1 MPAQRRTAY
10 AAALASVVLF
20 TGPLPAQDSNILMPT
35 DSIETLF
42 RTRDFEV
49 VQWTDARFEGD
60 RTQRVVLQFEDE
72 TRALAKWAVAP
83 PRGVGVFNNQP
94 RYECAAY
101 ELQKL
106 FLDEPEYVVPPTVAR
121 SVSLESYRAMVPR
134 AEATFGNTES
144 VLIVLQYWLWN
155 VTADGVWDKDRFES
169 DTLYARNFANMNL
182 LTYLI
187 LHGDSNKGN
196 VLISTTTSNPR
207 LFAVDNGIAFKWREA
222 GDRGTGW
229 RSLRVKRLP
238 GKTVERLR
246 ALTREELDRHLLVVA
261 QFRLVG
267 DQLVTV
273 TPTEPIH
280 PDGGVRK
287 NDEVMQLGLT
297 KAEIDHIWGRIQ
309 DVLKKV
315 DEEKIVLF

>member
-1 MPAQRRTAY
+1 
-10 AAALASVVLF
+10 
-20 TGPLPAQDSNILMPT
+20 MPT

-42 RTRDFEV
+42 RTRDFQV
-49 VQWTDARFEGD
+49 VQWTDTRFEGD

-72 TRALAKWAVAP
+72 TRAMAKWAVAP
-83 PRGVGVFNNQP
+83 PRGVGVFNNRP

-121 SVSLESYRAMVPR
+121 TVSLESYRAMVPR
-134 AEATFGNTES
+134 AEATFGNAES
-144 VLIVLQYWLWN
+144 VLVVLQYWLWN
-155 VTADGVWDKDRFES
+155 VTADDVWDKDRFES
-169 DTLYARNFANMNL
+169 DTLYARHFANMNL

-187 LHGDSNKGN
+187 RHGDSNAGN

-207 LFAVDNGIAFKWREA
+207 LFVVDNGVAFSRREA
-222 GDRGTGW
+222 GDRGTRW
-229 RSLRVKRLP
+229 RNLRVKRLP

-246 ALTREELDRHLLVVA
+246 ALTREELDRRLLVVA
-261 QFRLVG
+261 QFRRA
-267 DQLVTV
+267 DNQLITV

-280 PDGGVRK
+280 PGGGLRK
-287 NDEVMQLGLT
+287 NDEVMQVGLT
-297 KAEIDHIWGRIQ
+297 KTEIGHIWGRIQ

>member
-1 MPAQRRTAY
+1 M
-10 AAALASVVLF
+10 
-20 TGPLPAQDSNILMPT
+20 
-35 DSIETLF
+35 
-42 RTRDFEV
+42 
-49 VQWTDARFEGD
+49 
-60 RTQRVVLQFEDE
+60 
-72 TRALAKWAVAP
+72 
-83 PRGVGVFNNQP
+83 FNNQP

-121 SVSLESYRAMVPR
+121 SVSLESYRAMAPR

-261 QFRLVG
+261 QFRRA
-267 DQLVTV
+267 DNQLITV

-280 PDGGVRK
+280 PGGGVRR

-297 KAEIDHIWGRIQ
+297 KAEIGHIWGRIQ

>member
-1 MPAQRRTAY
+1 
-10 AAALASVVLF
+10 
-20 TGPLPAQDSNILMPT
+20 MPT
-35 DSIETLF
+35 DSIEMLF
-42 RTRDFEV
+42 RTRDFRV
-49 VQWTDARFEGD
+49 LQWTDARFEGD

-72 TRALAKWAVAP
+72 TQVPAKWAVAP
-83 PRGVGVFNNQP
+83 PRGVGVFNNKP
-94 RYECAAY
+94 RYEIAAY

-121 SVSLESYRAMVPR
+121 CVSLESYRAMVPW

-169 DTLYARNFANMNL
+169 DTLYARHFANMNL

-196 VLISTTTSNPR
+196 VLISTTTNPR
-207 LFAVDNGIAFKWREA
+207 LFAVDNGIAFTYSEVS
-222 GDRGTGW
+222 DRGTKW
-229 RSLRVKRLP
+229 RNLRVKRLP

-246 ALTREELDRHLLVVA
+246 ALTREELNRHLLVVA
-261 QFRLVG
+261 QFRRA
-267 DQLVTV
+267 DNQLIAV

-280 PDGGVRK
+280 PDGGFRR
-287 NDEVMQLGLT
+287 NDEVVQLGLT
-297 KAEIDHIWGRIQ
+297 KAEIGYILGRIQ
-309 DVLKKV
+309 KVLKKV
-315 DEEKIVLF
+315 DEEKILLF